1 MEILGVGPLEFI
13 LVLLLAL
20 ILLGPEEM
28 ANGARKAARAV
39 RRFTQSTFWA
49 DTRGTIREIQEL
61 PNQLLRE
68 AGLEEELK
76 KTRESLGTIQPDGWA
91 PKPYTP
97 PPAPAVLGPTP
108 PPATPE
114 PAPAEAE
121 TTPPAA
127 PAPDAPTD
135 ESQPPTAA

>member
-1 MEILGVGPLEFI
+1 MEILGIGPLEFI

-76 KTRESLGTIQPDGWA
+76 KTRNSLGTLQPDGWT
-91 PKPYTP
+91 PKPYIP
-97 PPAPAVLGPTP
+97 PPAPGIPGPTP
-108 PPATPE
+108 PPAAPE
-114 PAPAEAE
+114 SAPDETGTASPA
-121 TTPPAA
+121 TQTPAA
-127 PAPDAPTD
+127 SAD
-135 ESQPPTAA
+135 ETQPPTGA

>member
-1 MEILGVGPLEFI
+1 MEILGVGPLEF
-13 LVLLLAL
+13 VLIALLAL
-20 ILLGPEEM
+20 IFLGPEEM

-39 RRFTQSTFWA
+39 RRFTKSGFWA

-76 KTRESLGTIQPDGWA
+76 KTREGMPSIYPDGWA

-97 PPAPAVLGPTP
+97 PAPPAPI
-108 PPATPE
+108 
-114 PAPAEAE
+114 APAA
-121 TTPPAA
+121 
-127 PAPDAPTD
+127 APDAPAATTPD
-135 ESQPPTAA
+135 QPEAGTPDNPPAA